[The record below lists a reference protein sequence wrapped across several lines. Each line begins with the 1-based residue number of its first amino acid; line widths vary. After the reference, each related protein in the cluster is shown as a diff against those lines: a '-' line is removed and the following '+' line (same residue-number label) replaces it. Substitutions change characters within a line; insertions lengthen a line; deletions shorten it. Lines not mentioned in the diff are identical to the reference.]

1 MGLGEAPDWWG
12 NLMYFQMIAVAIGG
26 AFGALLRFLTVGF
39 INQFAGNS
47 FPWGTM
53 TVNVVGSFLI
63 GFLSI
68 VALEVMAWS
77 PEWRSL
83 IFAGFLGGLTTFS
96 SFSLETFL
104 LLSNGQLGRAGFNVL
119 ANVLLCLSA
128 TWLGIL
134 LAKQI

>member
-1 MGLGEAPDWWG
+1 
-12 NLMYFQMIAVAIGG
+12 MYFQMMAVAIGG
-26 AFGALLRFLTVGF
+26 ASGALLRFLTVSF
-39 INQFAGNS
+39 ISQFTGNS

-68 VALEVMAWS
+68 VALEIMSWS
-77 PEWRSL
+77 PEWRGL

-104 LLSNGQLGRAGFNVL
+104 LLSNGQLGKAAFNIL

-128 TWLGIL
+128 TWLGVL